1 MQKTLL
7 LIIFL
12 ITNISI
18 GQNNS
23 FEDIEIKL
31 YKTAIIEIDSLD
43 MRDLKTR
50 FKNVTSQLFVNLNEV
65 ITSETENQI
74 ILNFVLETKSIP
86 SSSWNVRLISE
97 FKDSKIRLRFY
108 DLGNKY
114 IPSGEYSPTWKEG
127 SFFVT
132 NNKRAVKN
140 RRNEILNEWT
150 NKVDLLL
157 VEIEN
162 GLENPDIN
170 DDW

>member
-1 MQKTLL
+1 MKKTL
-7 LIIFL
+7 LIIFFL
-12 ITNISI
+12 VTYISI

-23 FEDIEIKL
+23 FEDLESKL

-43 MRDLKTR
+43 TSVLKTR

-74 ILNFVLETKSIP
+74 ILNYVLETKSIP
-86 SSSWNVRLISE
+86 STSWNVRLISE
-97 FKDSKIRLRFY
+97 FKDSKLRLRIY

-114 IPSGEYSPTWKEG
+114 IPSGEYSPTWIEG
-127 SFFVT
+127 SFYVT

-140 RRNEILNEWT
+140 RRNKILNEWT
-150 NKVDLLL
+150 TEVDLLL

-162 GLENPDIN
+162 GLKNRDID

>member
-1 MQKTLL
+1 MKKTLL
-7 LIIFL
+7 LLIFL
-12 ITNISI
+12 VTNISI

-23 FEDIEIKL
+23 FEDLEIKL

-43 MRDLKTR
+43 TSILKTR

-74 ILNFVLETKSIP
+74 ILNFVLETKATP
-86 SSSWNVRLISE
+86 STPWTVRLTSE
-97 FKDSKIRLRFY
+97 FKDSKLRLRFY

-127 SFFVT
+127 SFYVT
-132 NNKRAVKN
+132 NNRRAVKN
-140 RRNEILNEWT
+140 RRNKILNEWT
-150 NKVDLLL
+150 TRVDLLL

-162 GLENPDIN
+162 GLKNPDI
-170 DDW
+170 DADW